1 MSRVVERKTKSYR
14 SVVQIGEGLAAI
26 FPTILRYRSV
36 CALSLCLIYKLC
48 DRPILCSR
56 PLVLLTVLR
65 SHGVGSHVYK
75 KASSSPL
82 VGLYRTEARG
92 GAIPRA
98 LPSPRGIYTHS
109 LQQSG
114 WAAMACPVREPP
126 S

>member
-14 SVVQIGEGLAAI
+14 SVVQIGEGLAPI

-65 SHGVGSHVYK
+65 SHGVGSHVYIRPRPHRWWDSIELK
-75 KASSSPL
+75 
-82 VGLYRTEARG
+82 RG
-92 GAIPRA
+92 GADPARPPLPEGHLHPQSSTVGLGGDGVSRA
-98 LPSPRGIYTHS
+98 RAT
-109 LQQSG
+109 
-114 WAAMACPVREPP
+114 
-126 S
+126 